1 LRKGEKGEK
10 GRKEEPGRTDDLV
23 SDDLRVVNLAP
34 TSGSGVTVE
43 RERNEVRKEILTGKR
58 ETRRT
63 GQKRRYPTKREKGMV
78 SIESSR
84 RALEEGQKTNT
95 VLNPE

>member
-43 RERNEVRKEILTGKR
+43 RERNEVKKRDFDGK
-58 ETRRT
+58 
-63 GQKRRYPTKREKGMV
+63 KGD
-78 SIESSR
+78 
-84 RALEEGQKTNT
+84 KTNRSEAQIPYEAREG
-95 VLNPE
+95 NGQY